1 MLKKLI
7 QTIRSPLR
15 RPRAVRTTPEVIG
28 NNQHSLRRDQFSRN
42 AVKVVEIL
50 QRAGYQAYV
59 VGGCVRDQMLG
70 IAPKDFDVATSATP
84 EQVRAEFRNARII
97 GRRFKLVHVHFG
109 REIIEVATFRAH
121 HPEGQ
126 DDGDSRASSNES
138 GRILRDNVYG
148 SLEDDAQRRDFTIN
162 ALYFDVTSERLL
174 DYANGVHDIRNRLI
188 RLIGDPEQRYLED
201 PVRMLRAVRFA
212 AKLDFEIEKHSAAPI
227 RRLAP
232 LLREIPSARLFDEVL
247 KLFLA
252 GRAER
257 TFELLVEY
265 ELFAPLFPA
274 SAKALQANPD
284 YTGKLIRQAL
294 ANTDARIRQGKPVTP
309 AFLFAA
315 LLWPALPARV
325 AQLQEKGMPAIPAM
339 QEAAH
344 ELISEQ
350 CQRIAIPKRFTLP
363 IREIW
368 DMQERLPR
376 RQGKRADLLL
386 ENPRFRAGYDFL
398 LLRESAGEET
408 EGLGQWWTD
417 YQEVSDSERRNK
429 GMPAIPA
436 MQEAAHELISEQCQ
450 RIAIPKRFTLPIR
463 EIWDM
468 QERLPRRQGKRADLL
483 LENPRFRAG
492 YDFLLL
498 RESAGEETEGLG
510 QWWTDYQ
517 EVSDSE
523 RRNMIRDLVSQED
536 GSAPRKRRRGGNSGR
551 RRRGPRKEG
560 SGGSGE

>member
-109 REIIEVATFRAH
+109 REIIEVATFRAIIRKARTMAIAAR
-121 HPEGQ
+121 PATKAA
-126 DDGDSRASSNES
+126 ASCATTSMAA
-138 GRILRDNVYG
+138 
-148 SLEDDAQRRDFTIN
+148 EDDAQRRDFTIN

-417 YQEVSDSERRNK
+417 YQEVSDSERRN
-429 GMPAIPA
+429 
-436 MQEAAHELISEQCQ
+436 
-450 RIAIPKRFTLPIR
+450 
-463 EIWDM
+463 
-468 QERLPRRQGKRADLL
+468 
-483 LENPRFRAG
+483 
-492 YDFLLL
+492 
-498 RESAGEETEGLG
+498 
-510 QWWTDYQ
+510 
-517 EVSDSE
+517 
-523 RRNMIRDLVSQED
+523 MIRDLVSQED